1 MKADPLSQ
9 AHYSIAAVSKL
20 SGVSCHTLR
29 VWERRYGFPIPER
42 LASGHRRYPA
52 QQVDLICQVARRCQ
66 FGGSIAQHIAEARAG
81 HPPPPS
87 PVDQQAQTPPVTGH
101 LMTELIDTLQRADA
115 RSAEAIYRRL
125 TGGLSPEEIANAI
138 LTPALTD
145 AGERLFRKDC
155 SLVEERLATMFFLR
169 KLAALVDDAQRANA
183 APRGRVI
190 VFVMQ
195 GDRHEGGALM
205 LSLALELA
213 GWRSLFLGADLPIHE
228 VQRGIERWQP
238 VAVGVSLSLSRN
250 IRKRF
255 DELES
260 LRGAPIFV
268 GGRSLLNYQGLAR
281 RCGLGVVRGPAI
293 PNVGRY
299 LEGLVGHGR
308 QAEHDGDVVTS
319 GPSVLPPHHLRG
331 EEYPDWHDDSPN
343 PNAHP
348 GATPSGD
355 FRQDETAHQPL

>member
-1 MKADPLSQ
+1 MKANPLSK

-29 VWERRYGFPIPER
+29 VWERRYGFPVPER

-81 HPPPPS
+81 HPPPP
-87 PVDQQAQTPPVTGH
+87 PVNQALPVTSH
-101 LMTELIDTLQRADA
+101 LMTELIDTLQHADA
-115 RSAEAIYRRL
+115 RSAEAIYHRL
-125 TGGLSPEEIANAI
+125 TSGLSPEEIANSI
-138 LTPALTD
+138 LTPALTE

-169 KLAALVDDAQRANA
+169 KLAALVDDAQRANT
-183 APRGRVI
+183 APLGRVI

-228 VQRGIERWQP
+228 VQRGIDRWQP

-299 LEGLVGHGR
+299 LEGLVGRGR
-308 QAEHDGDVVTS
+308 QTEPCPNCISPGTS
-319 GPSVLPPHHLRG
+319 GLDSRRIQG
-331 EEYPDWHDDSPN
+331 EEFSEWRDAVTKPNSPPELN
-343 PNAHP
+343 SSRELS
-348 GATPSGD
+348 SG
-355 FRQDETAHQPL
+355 

>member
-1 MKADPLSQ
+1 MKANPLSK

-29 VWERRYGFPIPER
+29 VWERRYGFPVPER

-66 FGGSIAQHIAEARAG
+66 LGGSIAQHIAEARAG
-81 HPPPPS
+81 HPPPP
-87 PVDQQAQTPPVTGH
+87 PVNQAPAVTSH
-101 LMTELIDTLQRADA
+101 LMTELVDTLQQADA
-115 RSAEAIYRRL
+115 RSAEAIYHRL
-125 TGGLSPEEIANAI
+125 TSGLSPEEIANGI
-138 LTPALTD
+138 LTPALTE

-169 KLAALVDDAQRANA
+169 KLAALVDDAQRANT
-183 APRGRVI
+183 APLGRVI

-228 VQRGIERWQP
+228 VQRGIDRWQP

-293 PNVGRY
+293 PNVGQY
-299 LEGLVGHGR
+299 LEGLVGRGS
-308 QAEHDGDVVTS
+308 QTAPCPDCTAPETS
-319 GPSVLPPHHLRG
+319 GLASRHIQG
-331 EEYPDWHDDSPN
+331 EEFSEWHDDASKPNSPT
-343 PNAHP
+343 
-348 GATPSGD
+348 GLTSTSELRTG
-355 FRQDETAHQPL
+355 

>member
-1 MKADPLSQ
+1 MKADPLSK

-29 VWERRYGFPIPER
+29 VWERRYGFPVPER
-42 LASGHRRYPA
+42 LESGHRRYPA

-66 FGGSIAQHIAEARAG
+66 CGGSIAQHIAEARAG
-81 HPPPPS
+81 HPPPP
-87 PVDQQAQTPPVTGH
+87 PIDQTPPVTSQR
-101 LMTELIDTLQRADA
+101 TSELIDTLQRADA
-115 RSAEAIYRRL
+115 RTAEVIYEHL
-125 TGGLSPEEIANAI
+125 TTGLAPAEIANAI
-138 LTPALTD
+138 LTPALTE
-145 AGERLFRKDC
+145 AGERLFRNDC
-155 SLVEERLATMFFLR
+155 SIVEERLATMFLLR
-169 KLAALVDDAQRANA
+169 KLAALVDDAQRANSS
-183 APRGRVI
+183 PLGRVI

-213 GWRSLFLGADLPIHE
+213 GWRSLFLGADLPIRE
-228 VQRGIERWQP
+228 VQRGIDRWKP

-260 LRGAPIFV
+260 LHGAPIFV

-281 RCGLGVVRGPAI
+281 QCGFGVVRGPAI

-299 LEGLVGHGR
+299 LEELVGRGR
-308 QAEHDGDVVTS
+308 QNNHCRVCIAPETTGHPLDDTQAEEFSEWHTNDAMKPDSQTDLTS
-319 GPSVLPPHHLRG
+319 
-331 EEYPDWHDDSPN
+331 
-343 PNAHP
+343 
-348 GATPSGD
+348 
-355 FRQDETAHQPL
+355 

>member
-1 MKADPLSQ
+1 MKAEPLSK

-29 VWERRYGFPIPER
+29 VWERRYGFPVPER

-52 QQVDLICQVARRCQ
+52 HQVDLICQVARRCQ

-81 HPPPPS
+81 HPPPLP
-87 PVDQQAQTPPVTGH
+87 PIDQAQTLARNRTS
-101 LMTELIDTLQRADA
+101 ELIDTLQHADA
-115 RSAEAIYRRL
+115 STAEAIYQGL
-125 TGGLSPEEIANAI
+125 TTGLAPEEIANSI
-138 LTPALTD
+138 LTPALTE

-155 SLVEERLATMFFLR
+155 SLVEERLATMFLLR
-169 KLAALVDDAQRANA
+169 KLAALVDDAQRANT
-183 APRGRVI
+183 APRGRVL
-190 VFVMQ
+190 VLVMQ

-228 VQRGIERWQP
+228 VQLGIDVWHP

-255 DELES
+255 DELEN
-260 LRGAPIFV
+260 LHGAPIFV

-281 RCGLGVVRGPAI
+281 RCGFGVVRGPAI

-299 LEGLVGHGR
+299 LEELVG
-308 QAEHDGDVVTS
+308 
-319 GPSVLPPHHLRG
+319 RG
-331 EEYPDWHDDSPN
+331 GQPDHCPDCS
-343 PNAHP
+343 
-348 GATPSGD
+348 SS
-355 FRQDETAHQPL
+355 